1 MADHQFRRDPDFQ
14 PELRKNLV
22 TREWVIIAKGR
33 GKRPSDFAQQGEPQ
47 VAVPEHDEKCPF
59 CPGNESQ
66 TPPEVFAM
74 RDGGLRNSAPWKLR
88 VVPNR
93 FAALRIDASDRP
105 REAGIFAVRDGFG
118 AHEVIVET
126 PRHDLDLWQMD
137 TDQVESVIEAYRQ
150 RFLFYESG
158 DALRHVLV
166 FRNHGVKAGT
176 SLAHPHS
183 QLIAAPVMPRQLQ
196 VELRGAADYWE
207 YLGRCVFCA
216 LVDSESKSEERTVLQ
231 TEHFIVATAF
241 AGRYPF
247 ETWVLPK
254 RHAIRF
260 ADMSEAEACD
270 FADVLRET
278 LGRIASCLNHP
289 SYNYAIH
296 SAPAAEHNVR
306 AYHWHM
312 EIFPRI
318 TTLGGFELGSEIYIN
333 VVTPEDA
340 AKYLREATPALAD
353 ERVERRE

>member
-1 MADHQFRRDPDFQ
+1 MADHQFRRDPDYQ

-33 GKRPSDFAQQGEPQ
+33 GKRPSDFAQQEAAGPPEPDY
-47 VAVPEHDEKCPF
+47 DENCPF
-59 CPGNESQ
+59 CPGNESK

-74 RDGGLRNSAPWKLR
+74 RDTGGGKRNSAPWRVR

-93 FAALRIDASDRP
+93 YAALRIDASDRP
-105 REAGIFAVRDGFG
+105 REVGICLARDGFG

-126 PRHDLDLWQMD
+126 PHHNVDLWQMD
-137 TDQVESVIEAYRQ
+137 TAQVESVIEAYRQ
-150 RFLFYESG
+150 RFLYYEAG
-158 DALRHVLV
+158 DALRHVLI

-196 VELRGAADYWE
+196 VELHGAADYWE
-207 YLGRCVFCA
+207 YMGKCVFCA
-216 LVDSESKSEERTVLQ
+216 LVDFESRGDERTVLQ
-231 TEHFIVATAF
+231 TEHFIVVTSF

-247 ETWVLPK
+247 ETWILPK

-260 ADMSEAEACD
+260 ADMSEAEAGD
-270 FADVLRET
+270 FAGVLKEA
-278 LGRIASCLNHP
+278 LGRIAICLGHP

-340 AKYLREATPALAD
+340 ARYLREVAVPAETTA
-353 ERVERRE
+353 

>member
-1 MADHQFRRDPDFQ
+1 MTNHLKRDADYQ

-33 GKRPSDFAQQGEPQ
+33 GKRPSDFISADEQSAPLP
-47 VAVPEHDEKCPF
+47 ARDEHCPF
-59 CPGNESQ
+59 CPGNEAM

-74 RDGGLRNSAPWKLR
+74 RDGRRDSSSWKVR

-93 FAALRIDASDRP
+93 YAALRIDASDRP
-105 REAGIFAVRDGFG
+105 REVGIHVARDGFG
-118 AHEVIVET
+118 AHEVIVES
-126 PRHDLDLWQMD
+126 PQHNKDLWEMD
-137 TDQVESVIEAYRQ
+137 TDQVASVVEAYRQ
-150 RFLFYESG
+150 RFLAYEAS
-158 DALRHVLV
+158 DALRHVLL
-166 FRNHGVKAGT
+166 FRNHGLRAGT

-196 VELRGAADYWE
+196 MELRGAADYWE

-216 LVDSESKSEERTVLQ
+216 LVDAESHGDERTVLQ
-231 TEHFIVATAF
+231 TEHFIVVTAF
-241 AGRYPF
+241 AARYPF

-254 RHAIRF
+254 QHAIRF
-260 ADMSEAEACD
+260 ADMSEAEAAD
-270 FADVLRET
+270 FAQVLKDT
-278 LGRIASCLNHP
+278 LARMASILNRP
-289 SYNYAIH
+289 SYNFAIH

-333 VVTPEDA
+333 VVAPEDA
-340 AKYLREATPALAD
+340 ARYLREAPVPGA
-353 ERVERRE
+353 